1 MSKYTTGELA
11 KLCGVTVRTVQY
23 YDQRGIL
30 IPSELSEGGRRVY
43 SDSELKRMK
52 IICFLRELD
61 LSIEAISQ
69 ILQEEH
75 PEKLLSLLIEQQ
87 DKLLSDE
94 IGKKKEKLAKLR
106 ELKNELASKD
116 QCSLESI
123 SDMTIRMKDK
133 KKLKKL
139 RQMAFLTALPMGIMQ
154 WTCII
159 FWIVKGV
166 WWPFALC
173 LLIAIVWGSIM
184 IIHYFRNVQYICPEC
199 HQTFRPSV
207 KELILV
213 RHTPTTRKL
222 TCTKCGHKGFC
233 VEIWGG
239 EEKTVKK

>member
-23 YDQRGIL
+23 YDQRRIL

-52 IICFLRELD
+52 MICFLRELD

-123 SDMTIRMKDK
+123 SDMTIKMKDK

-139 RQMAFLTALPMGIMQ
+139 QMVI
-154 WTCII
+154 II
-159 FWIVKGV
+159 FWKNK
-166 WWPFALC
+166 L
-173 LLIAIVWGSIM
+173 
-184 IIHYFRNVQYICPEC
+184 H
-199 HQTFRPSV
+199 TF
-207 KELILV
+207 
-213 RHTPTTRKL
+213 
-222 TCTKCGHKGFC
+222 
-233 VEIWGG
+233 
-239 EEKTVKK
+239 

>member
-52 IICFLRELD
+52 MICFLRELD

-94 IGKKKEKLAKLR
+94 
-106 ELKNELASKD
+106 LASKD

-139 RQMAFLTALPMGIMQ
+139 RQMVFLTALPMGIMQ

-159 FWIVKGV
+159 FWIVKEV

-173 LLIAIVWGSIM
+173 LLIAIGWGSIM
-184 IIHYFRNVQYICPEC
+184 IIHYFSNVQYICPEC

-207 KELILV
+207 KELILA

>member
-1 MSKYTTGELA
+1 M
-11 KLCGVTVRTVQY
+11 
-23 YDQRGIL
+23 
-30 IPSELSEGGRRVY
+30 
-43 SDSELKRMK
+43 
-52 IICFLRELD
+52 
-61 LSIEAISQ
+61 SIEAISQ

-75 PEKLLSLLIEQQ
+75 PEKLFSLLIEQQ

-123 SDMTIRMKDK
+123 SDMTVRMKDK

-139 RQMAFLTALPMGIMQ
+139 RQMVFLTALPMGITQ

-159 FWIVKGV
+159 FWVVKGV
-166 WWPFALC
+166 WWPFVLC

-184 IIHYFRNVQYICPEC
+184 IIHYFSNVQYICPEC

-207 KELILV
+207 KELILA